1 MEEKNDA
8 LGGPC
13 PFVSDVGDSILNIR
27 RPIAPALHPFDHFE
41 FDIESIAAYPTFPT
55 LMPILGTAILLL
67 IVSNRQS
74 QIGYAWTAN
83 FYRKTA
89 LKRQFNPCRI
99 CVSFRQILHQSR
111 TYQRRHSRS
120 PFFLFFCTLFPE
132 FAFPNSLSR
141 IGFFWGE
148 GSFREFWEVLGS
160 FGVSRFF
167 FWVFVFSEFFFRF
180 LFFPSFFFCS
190 DWKEKNFVPK
200 SNTKQNSKTS
210 ETPKLPKLRNPETPK
225 SRTFKTPFFFL
236 FCISDMEDDNFSAA
250 KFDFLFGMG
259 IRNGSDSPVYR
270 PSVPSVQPRAN
281 VEIQNEEKSE
291 NIICIFPSAISRVSE
306 SIKHLNYD
314 ATLTVNARSR
324 VLHFCVYLDDVNTS
338 VVFIRLE
345 SDVIDVENSSFR
357 ESTKITCNLGRFNY
371 ILGAAIKNKCKSIKL
386 KLSSHKMYII
396 GEIDG
401 TVIFQSSFQGSANS
415 LSRFVDIE
423 NIQFPH
429 LLDFKCRDVWDKIN
443 SLNESKFITLSYNT
457 ERQSLQAEEID
468 EDTVITLYAPIAP
481 QAFLQL
487 SRNCPDLETIRQTY
501 SKHQI
506 QNIAKLCR
514 HVEHCNIGL
523 IHDKPLHVNFNLMAK
538 SSNTILPCSRVDIFC
553 SHYKTVAE

>member
-1 MEEKNDA
+1 
-8 LGGPC
+8 
-13 PFVSDVGDSILNIR
+13 
-27 RPIAPALHPFDHFE
+27 
-41 FDIESIAAYPTFPT
+41 
-55 LMPILGTAILLL
+55 
-67 IVSNRQS
+67 
-74 QIGYAWTAN
+74 
-83 FYRKTA
+83 
-89 LKRQFNPCRI
+89 
-99 CVSFRQILHQSR
+99 
-111 TYQRRHSRS
+111 
-120 PFFLFFCTLFPE
+120 
-132 FAFPNSLSR
+132 
-141 IGFFWGE
+141 
-148 GSFREFWEVLGS
+148 
-160 FGVSRFF
+160 
-167 FWVFVFSEFFFRF
+167 
-180 LFFPSFFFCS
+180 
-190 DWKEKNFVPK
+190 
-200 SNTKQNSKTS
+200 
-210 ETPKLPKLRNPETPK
+210 
-225 SRTFKTPFFFL
+225 
-236 FCISDMEDDNFSAA
+236 MEDDNFSAA